1 MFRVNSSAFRKPLL
15 LVLLLMVVGV
25 GSCSQTGFFGY
36 LNSSDGETWWGL
48 YLILTLAFL
57 LVGFLIY
64 YQILFPQPVTE
75 GLLSEMA
82 VLYVEHQCSYM
93 NLDKAFHRMMKET
106 SEIVPS
112 EDSTGIGFY
121 FDDFGKLKNKQ
132 QARASIGIILR
143 TEESFNKAREFVS
156 RCHRYKI
163 AHIPEVETAHTVASA
178 VQLHQLQKLHMLL
191 LDGILLGQ
199 IHQPPQQEGRSARR

>member
-1 MFRVNSSAFRKPLL
+1 MFQQVSSAFRKPHL
-15 LVLLLMVVGV
+15 LVLLLMVIGV
-25 GSCSQTGFFGY
+25 ASCNQSGFFEY
-36 LNSSDGETWWGL
+36 LSSSESETWWGL
-48 YLILTLAFL
+48 YVILVLGFL
-57 LVGFLIY
+57 VVGFLIY
-64 YQILFPQPVTE
+64 YQIIFPQAVTE
-75 GLLSEMA
+75 GLLHEMA

-93 NLDKAFHRMMKET
+93 SLDKAFHRMMKET
-106 SEIVPS
+106 SEVVPT

-163 AHIPEVETAHTVASA
+163 AHIPEVETAYIVASTS
-178 VQLHQLQKLHMLL
+178 QLHQLQKLHMLL

-199 IHQPPQQEGRSARR
+199 IHQPPQQEG